1 MKGLKLVER
10 IEMRLWETLG
20 SRPLA
25 ILKGKKSQSKYVVAL
40 YENRKGL
47 LGCLLVF
54 SPHST
59 LIEMKTEL
67 RSLCNDL

>member
-20 SRPLA
+20 SRHLA
-25 ILKGKKSQSKYVVAL
+25 ILKGKSLNRNTWLL
-40 YENRKGL
+40 YTK

-67 RSLCNDL
+67 RSLCNNL